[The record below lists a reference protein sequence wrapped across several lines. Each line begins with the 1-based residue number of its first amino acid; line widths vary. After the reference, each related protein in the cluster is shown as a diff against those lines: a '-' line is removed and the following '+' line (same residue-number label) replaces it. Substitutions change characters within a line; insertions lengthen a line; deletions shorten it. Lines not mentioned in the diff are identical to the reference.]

1 MGMELLPSS
10 VIQGMFGLRVWH
22 EKNWD
27 FWITEL
33 LDSGVTWIQILQERG
48 AENPSGNVEKSLW
61 NVEPAL
67 PEPGSK
73 AGGSHVW
80 LWWDTGNPG
89 QGDWPRWDSGQ
100 GDSDGRCGGRAGAE
114 PRETF
119 QLPGSAA
126 REGWERQKGEGGKSP
141 LATWSSHGVPQGT
154 KAEICCESRDLKGFR
169 VSQTLTA
176 RGGHQTAHGG
186 H

>member
-1 MGMELLPSS
+1 MELLPSS

-119 QLPGSAA
+119 QLPGQVQLLGKGGRGRRGKEGSLLWQPGAA
-126 REGWERQKGEGGKSP
+126 TGSLRAQKQKF
-141 LATWSSHGVPQGT
+141 AV
-154 KAEICCESRDLKGFR
+154 KAEI
-169 VSQTLTA
+169 
-176 RGGHQTAHGG
+176 
-186 H
+186 